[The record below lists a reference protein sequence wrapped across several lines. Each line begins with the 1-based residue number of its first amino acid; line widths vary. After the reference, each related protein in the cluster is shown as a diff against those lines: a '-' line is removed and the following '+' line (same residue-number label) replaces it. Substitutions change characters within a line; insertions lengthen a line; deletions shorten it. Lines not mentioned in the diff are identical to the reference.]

1 MLATIVTAVAVFAG
15 TNLDD
20 LLVLTVLFLSSRA
33 TGRPS
38 VAKIWA
44 GQYLGIGALI
54 AASIVLAMGL
64 AVIPDR
70 WVGVLGLIPLGLGV
84 RGLVI
89 AIRTHGR
96 EDGEPRLRTATGV
109 LSIVGVTVANGAD
122 NLSVYTALFRT
133 IDVPAIVLT
142 VVVFLA
148 CVAVWCLAARLLG
161 AHRAV
166 IAGVQRFG
174 HWAVPIVFIVIGV
187 LIILRSG
194 LLTG

>member
-20 LLVLTVLFLSSRA
+20 LLVLTVLFLSARA

-38 VAKIWA
+38 VTRIWV
-44 GQYLGIGALI
+44 GQYLGIGALV
-54 AASIVLAMGL
+54 AGSVVLAMGL
-64 AVIPDR
+64 AVVPDR

-89 AIRTHGR
+89 AIRARGR
-96 EDGEPRLRTATGV
+96 SDGEPRLRTAIGV
-109 LSIVGVTVANGAD
+109 LSVVGITVANGAD

-133 IDVPAIVLT
+133 IDAPEVVLT
-142 VVVFLA
+142 VLVFA
-148 CVAVWCLAARLLG
+148 VCVAVWCLSGMLLG
-161 AHRAV
+161 AHRTV

-174 HWAVPIVFIVIGV
+174 HWIVPVVFVVIGV
-187 LIILRSG
+187 VIILRSG
-194 LLTG
+194 LLAG